1 MTPSATQ
8 AETPTYQPTEAELA
22 NADELG
28 RQLVRFMRLITR
40 AKSQVAKQGPDGIE
54 RAAYALLFCLMQD
67 GPQRTSKL
75 AESLHS
81 DISTISR
88 QSSALVQHGLI
99 ERTADPEDG
108 RACLLAVTP
117 EGMRVF
123 EENRKQR
130 NNWLA
135 RVVADW
141 PEDDRAQLNI
151 LFDRLNTGIETH
163 DPQLADHSPAHCT
176 NENQGEHR

>member
-1 MTPSATQ
+1 MTTSATQ
-8 AETPTYQPTEAELA
+8 AEAPAYQPTEAELA

-40 AKSQVAKQGPDGIE
+40 AKSQVAKHGPDGIE
-54 RAAYALLFCLMQD
+54 RAAYALLFCLVQD

-88 QSSALVQHGLI
+88 QSSSLVQHGLV

-108 RACLLAVTP
+108 RACLLAVTD

-123 EENRKQR
+123 EENRRQR
-130 NNWLA
+130 NHWLA

-141 PEDDRAQLNI
+141 PEEDRATLNA
-151 LFDRLNTGIETH
+151 LFDRLNTGIEDTA
-163 DPQLADHSPAHCT
+163 PYLVEGAAAQQT
-176 NENQGEHR
+176 NQKQGDNV

>member
-1 MTPSATQ
+1 MTSFATQ
-8 AETPTYQPTEAELA
+8 GYAPAHQPTEADLA
-22 NADELG
+22 GADELG
-28 RQLVRFMRLITR
+28 GQLVRFVRLITYV
-40 AKSQVAKQGPDGIE
+40 KSQVAKQGPDGIE
-54 RAAYALLFCLMQD
+54 RAAYALLFTLVHD

-108 RACLLAVTP
+108 RACLLDVTD

-123 EENRKQR
+123 EENRRQR
-130 NNWLA
+130 NLWLA
-135 RVVADW
+135 RIVADW
-141 PEDDRAQLNI
+141 PEGDRATLNT
-151 LFDRLNTGIETH
+151 LFDRLNSDIESSIPH
-163 DPQLADHSPAHCT
+163 IAELASAQQTDQ
-176 NENQGEHR
+176 NQGDHA

>member
-8 AETPTYQPTEAELA
+8 AAPAYQPSEAELA

-54 RAAYALLFCLMQD
+54 RSAYALLFCLVQD

-75 AESLHS
+75 ADSLHS

-88 QSSALVQHGLI
+88 QTSALVQHGLI

-108 RACLLAVTP
+108 RACLLAVTT

-141 PEDDRAQLNI
+141 PEADRAQLNI

-163 DPQLADHSPAHCT
+163 DPQLADHPSAHCT
-176 NENQGEHR
+176 NENQGEHE